1 MVLFR
6 NIGSSIVPWLI
17 RGSNDD
23 VGLEGLSSNV
33 LYIEIERFLED
44 LKGSSR

>member
-1 MVLFR
+1 MVFFR

-17 RGSNDD
+17 RGSNGD
-23 VGLEGLSSNV
+23 VGLKGLSSNV

-44 LKGSSR
+44 FKGSSR